1 MLSETSLRSHRCL
14 GGLGG
19 GEAGRRQSFP
29 PHRLWAPHPEHLCHW
44 GPPLPP
50 AAVKGTLGW
59 KWGGFPPGSALL
71 SAQQPAARKTGSGFT
86 IRLRRDRPSTP
97 MPPGGGAACGGLP
110 GGGGL
115 RRGSHPLTGE
125 RLGQRTEMQGPTPEL
140 VCKSGTEL
148 GLCILT
154 NTPNTLPPG
163 ARNHAEDRGW
173 GIQAPSQPQPT
184 ETVPRAGLGAAPSQ
198 ALSSHPS
205 CHLSPQVRNPGPERG
220 TRS

>member
-19 GEAGRRQSFP
+19 G
-29 PHRLWAPHPEHLCHW
+29 RLGGGSPSLLTDCGLPTQNTCATG
-44 GPPLPP
+44 GPPP

-71 SAQQPAARKTGSGFT
+71 SAQQPAARTTGSGFT

-205 CHLSPQVRNPGPERG
+205 CHLGPQVRNPGPERG